1 MRETDLPEPSAR
13 RIVIGYDG
21 SDEARH
27 AITTAARVLY
37 AECALVVNVWQDPT
51 VAAVSVPAAAPPPFP
66 SPKQEAELERAARQ
80 CAEEGADQARAA
92 GLEAFTAIRRG
103 GAPGDIARVL
113 HEVADGYEADLIV
126 VGHRH
131 ASRLESA
138 LFGSVANS
146 CVREERR
153 PVLVVPS

>member
-1 MRETDLPEPSAR
+1 MHDADLPEPSAR

-21 SDEARH
+21 SEEARH
-27 AITTAARVLY
+27 AIATASRVLY
-37 AECALVVNVWQDPT
+37 ADCALIVNVWHDPA
-51 VAAVSVPAAAPPPFP
+51 VAAVSVPAAVPPPFP
-66 SPKQEAELERAARQ
+66 SPKHEAELERAARA
-80 CAEEGADQARAA
+80 CAAEGAEQAQAA
-92 GLEAFTAIRRG
+92 GLDAFIAVRRG
-103 GAPGDIARVL
+103 GGPGDIARVI

-131 ASRLESA
+131 ASRIESA

-153 PVLVVPS
+153 PVLVIPS